1 MLRRYAQTE
10 SGIATLEQVSSDVRE
25 RRRALGMT
33 QKRLAKMCGFSQS
46 TVARME
52 TDIISLNPSYQSIFY
67 IMDALD
73 RSNGTGHGE
82 IMSRTAKEIMH
93 KKIICVKAEDSLFET
108 IEIFKDY
115 DFPQLPVLDN
125 SGHVIGT
132 VYQRDL
138 LNTAMQAPD
147 MVKRK
152 AVSGIMRASLPQ
164 VDKESELTRLKPILE
179 SAGAVIV
186 ADKGKAVGIIT
197 IYDILKA
204 V

>member
-1 MLRRYAQTE
+1 M
-10 SGIATLEQVSSDVRE
+10 ATLDKVSSMVRE
-25 RRRALGMT
+25 RRKALGMT
-33 QKRLAKMCGFSQS
+33 QKRLARMCGFSQS

-52 TDIISLNPSYQSIFY
+52 TDIASLNPSYRSVFY

-73 RSNGTGHGE
+73 RSKGTGHGE
-82 IMSRTAKEIMH
+82 IMSRRAKEIMH

-108 IEIFKDY
+108 IGVFKDY

-147 MVKRK
+147 MVRRK
-152 AVSGIMRASLPQ
+152 TVSSIMKASLPQ

-179 SAGAVIV
+179 GAGAVIV
-186 ADKGKAVGIIT
+186 TDKGKAVGIIT